1 MRVLIA
7 ALALLP
13 ALAGAQV
20 YKCTDA
26 QGRVN
31 LTDQP
36 CGARDGAVLLSVQP
50 LPSGASTHTAEEVRE
65 ANSAFDREMAAR
77 TVKAAEHQALLVKQ
91 DEFYARRR
99 AHIGLRIGMP
109 QSELYTNK
117 DWNFPDDRNVTETAR
132 GTREQWVYSAD
143 PSNNFKRMYL
153 YFDNYVLTA
162 IQD

>member
-36 CGARDGAVLLSVQP
+36 CGVRDGAVLLSAQP
-50 LPSGASTHTAEEVRE
+50 PASGASTHTAEEVRE
-65 ANSAFDREMAAR
+65 ANAAFDRKVAAQK
-77 TVKAAEHQALLVKQ
+77 VKEAEHQALLVKQ

-99 AHIGLRIGMP
+99 AHSGLRIGMP
-109 QSELYTNK
+109 QSELYANK
-117 DWNFPDDRNVTETAR
+117 DWNFPDDINTTETAR
-132 GTREQWVYSAD
+132 GKREQWVYLAD
-143 PSNNFKRMYL
+143 PSNNFERMYL